1 MRRETLRGLTV
12 LGVMAG
18 CGAAGANAQQTA
30 TGQQAAPAGTE
41 LQEMRAEL
49 KLMEAKIDALEAAE
63 AATAKGQGTVPLGTP
78 TIAPGQ
84 TVAGTQADAEQK
96 PDQKAE
102 EAPAPTGPEA
112 VKRAADKGMDTMDA
126 GMGGET
132 IELPYIPQMKFR
144 GFGDVRAFVAN
155 QNLAVIGNNPGSPTV
170 ATQGGN
176 STFALGVMDLFVT
189 SQISEHFSYLS
200 EIGFE
205 ADPGS
210 NNIGVDLERAQLS
223 YTPNDKFS
231 LSMGRTHAM
240 LGYYNTAFHH
250 GTWFQTTIDRPR
262 IFEFEDSGGPLPI
275 HNVGMAAMGKVPSGK
290 LGLHWLA
297 EVGNGKQT
305 YALAAGPAPANVLA
319 DHTGKST
326 NIGLLARPEKL
337 DGLQAGFDWYQASVV
352 PVVSLL
358 PGFGSPNF
366 AFPNA
371 AGNYRQNIYVAH
383 AIYITPK
390 MELMVEDAEIRDRPR
405 SPALAL
411 LAPGGSPRPLYT
423 SGGYA
428 EASHV
433 FGVVRPYVRF
443 QWLNPNFNDPNNAW
457 VGRWVGPTGG
467 VRWDIN
473 AFIALKFEA
482 SRYAWK
488 NFSADPSG
496 NQILPLLTKTIDQLG
511 TQITYTF

>member
-1 MRRETLRGLTV
+1 MSAKRTACFTCFWVFLLAFSPSVRAR
-12 LGVMAG
+12 
-18 CGAAGANAQQTA
+18 AQQTD
-30 TGQQAAPAGTE
+30 TQTE
-41 LQEMRAEL
+41 LQQL
-49 KLMEAKIDALEAAE
+49 KSDLKRIEARIDALEKSQAASPGP
-63 AATAKGQGTVPLGTP
+63 APAVPPADQAPTNIPPGTP
-78 TIAPGQ
+78 T
-84 TVAGTQADAEQK
+84 VAAE
-96 PDQKAE
+96 
-102 EAPAPTGPEA
+102 PAPEGKKPIQDGPEV
-112 VKRAADKGMDTMDA
+112 VKQAEDKGMDTMDA

-132 IELPYIPQMKFR
+132 IALPYIPQMKFR
-144 GFGDVRAFVAN
+144 GFGDFRGFVAN
-155 QNLAVIGNNPGSPTV
+155 QNLAVIGNNPGAPTT
-170 ATQGGN
+170 AIQGGN
-176 STFALGVMDLFVT
+176 STFALGLMDLFVT
-189 SQISEHFSYLS
+189 SQISEHFSYLA

-205 ADPGS
+205 ADPSS
-210 NNIGVDLERAQLS
+210 NNIGVDTERAQLS
-223 YTPNDKFS
+223 WVPSDKFA
-231 LSMGRTHAM
+231 LTMGRSHAM

-275 HNVGMAAMGKVPSGK
+275 HNVGLDFMGKIPSGR

-305 YALAAGPAPANVLA
+305 YALAPGVTPTNVLA

-326 NIGLLARPEKL
+326 NIGLFARPEKL
-337 DGLQAGFDWYQASVV
+337 DGLQAGFDWYQASLV

-358 PGFGSPNF
+358 PGFGTPNF

-371 AGNYRQNIYVAH
+371 VDYYKQNIFVAH
-383 AIYITPK
+383 AVYITPK
-390 MELMVEDAEIRDRPR
+390 MELMLEDAEIRDMPR
-405 SPALAL
+405 
-411 LAPGGSPRPLYT
+411 GSTRPLYT

-433 FGVVRPYVRF
+433 FGAVRPYARF

-473 AFIALKFEA
+473 AFIAFKFEA
-482 SRYAWK
+482 SHYAWK

-496 NQILPLLTKTIDQLG
+496 IQQLPLLTKTIEQLG
-511 TQITYTF
+511 SQITYTF